1 MNESPRIDKWLWS
14 VRVFKTRSLATE
26 ACRKGHVLINGLPVK
41 PSHNIKTG
49 DIIRVRKPP
58 IYRSYQVIAPAVTRV
73 GAKEVNSFM
82 TEVTPPE
89 ELALLQ
95 NQKDMQW
102 NTRERGSGRPT
113 KKERRNLDDFFN
125 RI

>member
-41 PSHNIKTG
+41 ASHIVKAG
-49 DIIRVRKPP
+49 EIIRVRKPP
-58 IYRSYQVIAPAVTRV
+58 IYRSYQVLAPIVSRV
-73 GAKEVNSFM
+73 GAKEVNTFM

-89 ELALLQ
+89 ELSLLQ
-95 NQKDMQW
+95 NQKEMQW
-102 NTRERGSGRPT
+102 NARERGTGRPT
-113 KKERRNLDDFFN
+113 KKERRDLDDFFTG
-125 RI
+125 I

>member
-41 PSHNIKTG
+41 PSHNIKPG

-58 IYRSYQVIAPAVTRV
+58 IYRSYQVIDPAVSRM

>member
-41 PSHNIKTG
+41 PSHNIKPG

-58 IYRSYQVIAPAVTRV
+58 IYRSYQVIAPAVSRM

>member
-1 MNESPRIDKWLWS
+1 MNESSRIDKWLWS

-41 PSHNIKTG
+41 ASRIVKPG
-49 DIIRVRKPP
+49 EIIRVRKPP
-58 IYRSYQVIAPAVTRV
+58 IYRSYQVLAPAVSRV
-73 GAKEVNSFM
+73 GAKEVNSLM

-89 ELALLQ
+89 ELALLK

-102 NTRERGSGRPT
+102 NARDRGKGRPT
-113 KKERRNLDDFFN
+113 KKERRDLDDFFT